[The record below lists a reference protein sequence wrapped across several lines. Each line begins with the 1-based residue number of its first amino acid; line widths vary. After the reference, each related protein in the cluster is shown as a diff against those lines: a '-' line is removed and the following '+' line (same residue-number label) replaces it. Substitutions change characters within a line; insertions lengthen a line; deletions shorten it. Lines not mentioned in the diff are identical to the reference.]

1 MRKTLLAAL
10 LILPLSIGAAQ
21 ASERL
26 LDGALGGAAGGI
38 VFGPVGLVAGAVV
51 GATAGPAIVLTSSQ
65 PTHDSSRRCMSR
77 SCETTLKTRTSESGI
92 GANASVKRWS
102 SHP

>member
-10 LILPLSIGAAQ
+10 VMLPVSVGAAQ

-51 GATAGPAIVLTSSQ
+51 GATAGPAIASSWGLK
-65 PTHDSSRRCMSR
+65 DKRRA
-77 SCETTLKTRTSESGI
+77 K
-92 GANASVKRWS
+92 KRYVRR
-102 SHP
+102 

>member
-10 LILPLSIGAAQ
+10 LVLPVSFGAAQ

-38 VFGPVGLVAGAVV
+38 IFGPVGLVAGAVV
-51 GATAGPAIVLTSSQ
+51 GATAGPAIASSWGLKEK
-65 PTHDSSRRCMSR
+65 RRS
-77 SCETTLKTRTSESGI
+77 K
-92 GANASVKRWS
+92 KRYVRR
-102 SHP
+102 

>member
-1 MRKTLLAAL
+1 MRKTLLAAVL
-10 LILPLSIGAAQ
+10 FLPFSLGAAQ

-51 GATAGPAIVLTSSQ
+51 GATAGPAIASSWGLREKRKAK
-65 PTHDSSRRCMSR
+65 RRYVR
-77 SCETTLKTRTSESGI
+77 R
-92 GANASVKRWS
+92 
-102 SHP
+102 

>member
-51 GATAGPAIVLTSSQ
+51 GAIMALGNRGPFSLDNVDKAMKFL
-65 PTHDSSRRCMSR
+65 
-77 SCETTLKTRTSESGI
+77 ESGLQLD
-92 GANASVKRWS
+92 
-102 SHP
+102 

>member
-51 GATAGPAIVLTSSQ
+51 GATAGPAIASSWGLKEKRKYK
-65 PTHDSSRRCMSR
+65 RRR
-77 SCETTLKTRTSESGI
+77 IR
-92 GANASVKRWS
+92 R
-102 SHP
+102 

>member
-1 MRKTLLAAL
+1 MRKTLLAAVL
-10 LILPLSIGAAQ
+10 FLPLSLGAAQ

-51 GATAGPAIVLTSSQ
+51 GATAGPAIASSWGLREKRKAK
-65 PTHDSSRRCMSR
+65 RRYVR
-77 SCETTLKTRTSESGI
+77 R
-92 GANASVKRWS
+92 
-102 SHP
+102 